1 MALNFNQYASEGY
14 HFLKEYS
21 KALNLEGRPEQAG
34 RIFASIMYAMRDI
47 IPPEES
53 IQLIAQFPMFLKGV
67 YVNGWS
73 MKKEKPR
80 IKRMADLVELV
91 KKYDYPAADSD
102 FEYNDELVE
111 RYIDTTFIFL
121 RKYVSAGEL
130 NDIRA
135 GLPKDLKSIIFSN
148 IAI

>member
-21 KALNLEGRPEQAG
+21 KALNLENRPEQAG

-53 IQLIAQFPMFLKGV
+53 IQLVAQLPMFLKGV

-73 MKKEKPR
+73 MKREKPKV
-80 IKRMADLVELV
+80 KRMADLVELV

-102 FEYNDELVE
+102 FAYNDELVE

-121 RKYVSAGEL
+121 RKYISAGEL

-135 GLPKDLKSIIFSN
+135 GLPKELKSIIFSN

>member
-1 MALNFNQYASEGY
+1 M
-14 HFLKEYS
+14 KEYS
-21 KALNLEGRPEQAG
+21 KALNLEDRPEQAG

-73 MKKEKPR
+73 MKKDKPR
-80 IKRMADLVELV
+80 VKRMADLVELV

-130 NDIRA
+130 NDIRS
-135 GLPKDLKSIIFSN
+135 GLPKELKSIIFSN

>member
-21 KALNLEGRPEQAG
+21 KALNLEDRPEQAG

-73 MKKEKPR
+73 MKKDKPR
-80 IKRMADLVELV
+80 VKRMADLVELV

-130 NDIRA
+130 NDIKA
-135 GLPKDLKSIIFSN
+135 GLPKELKSIIFSN